1 MHAVYVEVE
10 MQAPPSEADLQQA
23 RQDLE
28 GTAVPAARE
37 AGAVA
42 AYWFGGTGTTGRG
55 VLLFEDEAAANKMV
69 EHMPKVGEA
78 ASSASTFRIIEVA
91 EVLTSL

>member
-10 MQAPPSEADLQQA
+10 SQAEPSPDELERA
-23 RQDLE
+23 RQLLD
-28 GTAVPAARE
+28 GTAVPAARA
-37 AGAVA
+37 AGATA

-55 VLLFEDEAAANKMV
+55 VLLVQDEAAANKMV
-69 EHMPKVGEA
+69 EQMPKVGEP
-78 ASSASTFRIIEVA
+78 ASPVSTFRIIEVS

>member
-10 MQAPPSEADLQQA
+10 MQSPPSSADLEQA
-23 RQDLE
+23 RRDLE
-28 GTAVPAARE
+28 GSAVPATRA
-37 AGAVA
+37 AGAIA
-42 AYWFGGTGTTGRG
+42 AYWFGGTSSTGRG
-55 VLLFEDEAAANKMV
+55 VLIFEDEAAANKMV
-69 EHMPKVGEA
+69 EQMPNVGEP

>member
-10 MQAPPSEADLQQA
+10 MQAQPSRADLEQA
-23 RQDLE
+23 RQDLD
-28 GTAVPAARE
+28 GSAVPAARE

-55 VLLFEDEAAANKMV
+55 VLFFEDEAAANEMV
-69 EHMPKVGEA
+69 EQMPDVGEP
-78 ASSASTFRIIEVA
+78 ASAASTFRIIEVA